1 MKRKFKNRSYLIAWI
16 AFILTIILNY
26 MSASGILFKYSQ
38 KEISDMYANLLA
50 PPSYVFSIWGIIYI
64 GMVLFL
70 ILPFIKKLSMSDEE
84 FYYGKLMPIFTAWSI
99 CNILWTVTWN
109 NDFIM
114 PALIAIMAYAVVLV
128 HLVKAIDRNKDF
140 SEKYKA
146 FVTIPSGL
154 HAGWLLFAAFTNVI
168 VLLVKEGTNPFG
180 VFGTLITLILLVVAC
195 GLILYVYKEN
205 PNIGLVI
212 PAIWALIGLVV
223 KHKPGTSF
231 SNPSLLILLAS
242 IILLVLS
249 IISVYML
256 RKSNKR

>member
-1 MKRKFKNRSYLIAWI
+1 MKKKFKNKSYIIAWI
-16 AFILTIILNY
+16 TFILTIILNY
-26 MSASGILFKYSQ
+26 MSAAGILFRFSQ
-38 KEISDMYANLLA
+38 KEISDMYQNLLA

-64 GMVLFL
+64 GMALFL
-70 ILPFIKKLSMSDEE
+70 ILPFIKKLSISNEE
-84 FYYGKLMPIFTAWSI
+84 FYYNKLMPIFIGWSV

-109 NDFIM
+109 NDLIM
-114 PALIAIMAYAVVLV
+114 PALIAIMVYAVVLV
-128 HLVKAIDRNKDF
+128 RLVKAVDRNKEF
-140 SEKYKA
+140 SEKYKF

-180 VFGTLITLILLVVAC
+180 IFGTLVTLVLLIIAC

-212 PAIWALIGLVV
+212 PTIWALIGLVV
-223 KHKPGTSF
+223 KHKPGSDF
-231 SNPSLLILLAS
+231 SNPSLVILLAS

-256 RKSNKR
+256 RKTNKR